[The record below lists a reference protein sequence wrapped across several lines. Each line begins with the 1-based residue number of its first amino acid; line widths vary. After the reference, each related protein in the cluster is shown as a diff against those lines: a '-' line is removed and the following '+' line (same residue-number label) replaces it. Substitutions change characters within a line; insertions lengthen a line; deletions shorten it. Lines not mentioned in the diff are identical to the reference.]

1 MSQEGFSSKRKY
13 KVGCLFAAIGGF
25 CKAFEMAGAQIAWA
39 NENNEFAKEIARC
52 LKAT

>member
-1 MSQEGFSSKRKY
+1 MSQEGFRSKRKY

-39 NENNEFAKEIARC
+39 NEKDKFAKEGARD
-52 LKAT
+52 LRAT